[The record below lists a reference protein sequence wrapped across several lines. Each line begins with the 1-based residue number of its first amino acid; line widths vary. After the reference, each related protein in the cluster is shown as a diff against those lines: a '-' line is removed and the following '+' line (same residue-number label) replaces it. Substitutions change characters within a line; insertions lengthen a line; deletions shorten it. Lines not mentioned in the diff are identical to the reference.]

1 MCSVKFCN
9 TARLFN
15 RMLCTRLLEYLNQQF
30 EIRLEA
36 PIAFLLMKFELLDTL
51 TLKILDQSD
60 EGS

>member
-1 MCSVKFCN
+1 
-9 TARLFN
+9 
-15 RMLCTRLLEYLNQQF
+15 MLCTRLLEYLNQQF